1 MTDTPPIPP
10 ALTPEEWAENGD
22 PVVDGYIDW
31 ETCIVDVNS
40 HYSGDGSKRF
50 IPGLIA
56 LAFNALPDGHPAKL
70 TREWIETLRNATVI
84 FRVGDMEVAEDESAT
99 AKLRAIADALAS
111 YLPPE

>member
-1 MTDTPPIPP
+1 MSDTPIPP

-31 ETCIVDVNS
+31 QTCIVDVNS

-56 LAFNALPDGHPAKL
+56 LANAALPDDHPAKI
-70 TREWIETLRNATVI
+70 TRADVEN
-84 FRVGDMEVAEDESAT
+84 
-99 AKLRAIADALAS
+99 LRALLGGDAWAVAKADIRRLADALAS